1 MTLPHDWGA
10 AMRRYF
16 PVFIGVILLSVFS
29 LASTLTLVL
38 YSYLAPPSYEQ
49 YLAALGIGLLVCLLL
64 VNLNFLV
71 SRGFAWGALGNAAV
85 LGGCLL
91 LTLPSLLFSDDYLHY
106 AISLALQVAGL
117 GLLSSRRY
125 REMLHLLRQLRQLRK
140 AR

>member
-1 MTLPHDWGA
+1 
-10 AMRRYF
+10 MRRYF

-49 YLAALGIGLLVCLLL
+49 YLAALGIGLLACLLL
-64 VNLNFLV
+64 VNLNFLI
-71 SRGFAWGALGNAAV
+71 SRGFAWGALGNAAI

-91 LTLPSLLFSDDYLHY
+91 LTLPSLYFSEDYLHY
-106 AISLALQVAGL
+106 AISLALQVTGL

-125 REMLHLLRQLRQLRK
+125 REMLHVLRQLRPLRR